1 MRQLTTLAFD
11 ERRHRY
17 TLDDKPI
24 QGVTTIIGNG
34 LPKPGLTWWAAKV
47 VAETAVQEI
56 DRLITDVEY
65 GRSDDAVQWLKQ
77 TPFAERDR
85 AAVRGTAVHALAERV
100 ANGEEVEVEAEYA
113 PYVTGYVDLLDDL
126 DVTPILTETRL
137 ASRTYWYAGTA
148 DLIARIGGQTWL
160 LDLKTSKSL
169 HGSYFL
175 QLAAYA
181 RADFYV
187 TEDGLEQPMPHVDR
201 IGVIHVTDHGSALH
215 DGPDIDQAHAAF
227 LAVKAV
233 SDIAQTID
241 GWAPKTKKD
250 HS

>member
-1 MRQLTTLAFD
+1 MGLTTLTFD

-17 TLDDKPI
+17 TLDEKPI

-34 LPKPGLTWWAAKV
+34 LPKPGLTWWAARV
-47 VAETAVQEI
+47 VAETAVEEI
-56 DRLITDVEY
+56 NRLVTDVEC
-65 GRSDDAVQWLKQ
+65 GHSDEAVQWLRRA
-77 TPFAERDR
+77 PFVERDR

-113 PYVTGYVDLLDDL
+113 PYVTGYVDFLDDH
-126 DVTPILTETRL
+126 DVTPLLTEARL
-137 ASRTYWYAGTA
+137 ASRAHWYAGTA
-148 DLIARIGGQTWL
+148 DLIARMGGQTWL
-160 LDLKTSKSL
+160 LDLKTSKSV
-169 HGSYFL
+169 HGSHFL

-187 TEDGLEQPMPHVDR
+187 DEDSLEQPLPHIDR
-201 IGVIHVTDHGSALH
+201 IGVIHVTENGSTLH
-215 DGPDIDQAHAAF
+215 EGPDIDDAHAAF

-233 SDIAQTID
+233 SDITPTID